1 MVALE
6 MCKRFNKL
14 LLASTTAQAMVT
26 DYQVVYREYY
36 MLQMLDADIKIKSKG
51 KKNYLKCHHL

>member
-1 MVALE
+1 MLP
-6 MCKRFNKL
+6 
-14 LLASTTAQAMVT
+14 
-26 DYQVVYREYY
+26 DYQVVYCEYY